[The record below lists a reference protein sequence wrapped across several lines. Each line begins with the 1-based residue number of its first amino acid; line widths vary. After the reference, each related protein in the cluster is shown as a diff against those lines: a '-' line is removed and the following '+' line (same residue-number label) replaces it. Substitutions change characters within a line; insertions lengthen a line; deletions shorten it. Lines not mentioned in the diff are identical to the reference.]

1 MEGTGP
7 AGLPEQAKAEKMTCL
22 LDTHFVLWVVTKS
35 RRLQK
40 YPWLSKYAPW
50 AVSPASVLEIQL
62 LSEVGRLKIN
72 NPRFSREIT
81 TDPRFHFDDVPFT
94 TLIQKSLELSW
105 TRDPFDRIIAAHS
118 LSRLMPLCS
127 ADGFII
133 QHHKL
138 MVPELR

>member
-1 MEGTGP
+1 
-7 AGLPEQAKAEKMTCL
+7 MTCL
-22 LDTHFVLWVVTKS
+22 LDTHFVVWVVTKS
-35 RRLQK
+35 RRLRK
-40 YPWLSKYAPW
+40 YPWLSKYEPW
-50 AVSPASVLEIQL
+50 AVSPASLLEIQL
-62 LSEVGRLKIN
+62 LSEVGRLRID

-81 TDPRFHFDDVPFT
+81 TDPRFQFDDVPFA

-127 ADGFII
+127 VDEVTL

-138 MVPELR
+138 RSALPWSPA